1 MKTSGKVKKGSNVL
15 AYIVLVIAC
24 LIVLFPFMVILSTS
38 FKSISEAQS
47 LPVSLI
53 PKEFTI
59 EAYVSALSD
68 KNAGLVY
75 TPLTLYL

>member
-1 MKTSGKVKKGSNVL
+1 MKTSRKVKRGSNVL

-24 LIVLFPFMVILSTS
+24 LVVLFPFMVILSTS

-59 EAYVSALSD
+59 EAYVSALS
-68 KNAGLVY
+68 
-75 TPLTLYL
+75 